1 MDLKTL
7 RDMLLNYDVEGIKN
21 VINKALESGLDP
33 LQLIEKLTEEI
44 RTIGDLFEK
53 NQIFL
58 TELMLAAES
67 MKIAISLVEPKIRQN
82 EQKRSFIGK
91 VLIGTVEGDIHDI
104 GKNIV
109 ATLLSVNGFEVIDL
123 GVDVPTSR
131 FIQKAKEIKPDI
143 IAISALLT
151 ATMPKMKEVIDAL
164 KKEGLRNKVK
174 VIVGGA
180 PVTER
185 WAMEIGADAYGANAV
200 EAVKVA
206 KKLLSSY
213 KVDAS
218 SF

>member
-7 RDMLLNYDVEGIKN
+7 RDRLLNYDVEGIKN

>member
-1 MDLKTL
+1 L

>member
-1 MDLKTL
+1 M
-7 RDMLLNYDVEGIKN
+7 RDRLLNYDVEGIKN

>member
-1 MDLKTL
+1 M